1 MESYQM
7 KIKLWSSKLWS
18 GMDKLP
24 ELDCAILAVS
34 DDDRY
39 RYYEKV
45 EARDFDEL
53 INEGYIMWCYVY
65 DLVQAAYDM

>member
-1 MESYQM
+1 
-7 KIKLWSSKLWS
+7 
-18 GMDKLP
+18 MDKLP
-24 ELDCAILAVS
+24 ELDGAILAVS